1 MYTFSTRR
9 YHYDSALD
17 NCIIYVVRV
26 LLIKI
31 NKNHISHFKKSN
43 SENNK
48 IDTEFCIMGCFS
60 LPLGSIFRNIK

>member
-1 MYTFSTRR
+1 
-9 YHYDSALD
+9 
-17 NCIIYVVRV
+17 V